1 MVRGIEKFK
10 DFFKDF
16 ADNYIII
23 GGTACEIHEEAF
35 AQTPRATK
43 DIDIILVVE
52 ALTDSFVYR
61 FWEFVKNGRY
71 QQRHKGTVEG
81 EQPRHEYY
89 RFMKPENL
97 SFPYQVELFS
107 RKLDLL
113 NFPKDARITPVPTEE
128 NLSSLSAIL
137 MDDDY
142 YRFTIEHSVLEDN
155 VHIAAIESLICLK
168 CKAFVDLSERRQRG
182 EQVDSRN
189 IQKHKKD
196 VFRLAAMLA
205 PADKFNIPVKI
216 MDDIDHFITMASDDK
231 PNDDFFRSAG
241 LQGIKAE
248 DIINQLRNSFHHD

>member
-1 MVRGIEKFK
+1 
-10 DFFKDF
+10 
-16 ADNYIII
+16 
-23 GGTACEIHEEAF
+23 
-35 AQTPRATK
+35 
-43 DIDIILVVE
+43 
-52 ALTDSFVYR
+52 
-61 FWEFVKNGRY
+61 
-71 QQRHKGTVEG
+71 
-81 EQPRHEYY
+81 
-89 RFMKPENL
+89 MKPENL

-113 NFPKDARITPVPTEE
+113 NFPKDARIMPVPTEE
-128 NLSSLSAIL
+128 DLSSLSAIL

-142 YRFTIEHSVLEDN
+142 YRFTIEYSVLEDN

-168 CKAFVDLSERRQRG
+168 CKAFVDLSEHRQRG